1 MVYFICEMLKA
12 MITVAKCIY
21 CKLQFFAKCIKG
33 NSKVKGQSKCV
44 VILTAM
50 KWSKINWNF
59 CAILNNVKSR
69 RDSTYDRAVASYPA
83 YPGSNTD
90 NSSCCSVP
98 CLAANNEKELESDL
112 NSSTDTLVRL

>member
-33 NSKVKGQSKCV
+33 NSKVKGQSRCV

-50 KWSKINWNF
+50 K
-59 CAILNNVKSR
+59 
-69 RDSTYDRAVASYPA
+69 
-83 YPGSNTD
+83 
-90 NSSCCSVP
+90 
-98 CLAANNEKELESDL
+98 
-112 NSSTDTLVRL
+112 